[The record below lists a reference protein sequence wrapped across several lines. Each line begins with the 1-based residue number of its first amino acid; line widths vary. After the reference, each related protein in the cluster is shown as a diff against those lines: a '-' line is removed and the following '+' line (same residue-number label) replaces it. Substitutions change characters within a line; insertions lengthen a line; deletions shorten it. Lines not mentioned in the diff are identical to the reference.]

1 MNEIDDTSVETVT
14 EEVVEEQ
21 SDISQ
26 VEIDLDELINAEFDD
41 PAMNGEHAG
50 LPHYQD
56 ILKHLPENAR
66 KLISNLR
73 SSYTK
78 KTQQLAAEKRRLEE
92 IEDTINAERELL
104 LNQEWGFDDAENNE
118 TGSSTSNSNE
128 TDVEKRI
135 QEAVAKALQSRFQ
148 PLKEK
153 HEAQQRQLEL
163 HRFKTENP
171 DLEQLRPDITELLLD
186 RPELGLKDAYL
197 IVKGKKL
204 QEQMRA
210 SRVQQRSVQ
219 QKIGG
224 GSVGNAP
231 KGKPPA
237 EMRDPYQIFL
247 FHKAQAEGK

>member
-1 MNEIDDTSVETVT
+1 MSEIDDTSVETVT
-14 EEVVEEQ
+14 EEVVEEN
-21 SDISQ
+21 DISQ
-26 VEIDLDELINAEFDD
+26 TEMDLDELINAQFDD
-41 PAMNGEHAG
+41 PAMQGEHTG
-50 LPHYQD
+50 LPHYQE

-66 KLISNLR
+66 KLVQNLR
-73 SSYTK
+73 SSYTR
-78 KTQQLAAEKRRLEE
+78 KTQELAAEKRRLQEM
-92 IEDTINAERELL
+92 EDTINAEREML
-104 LNQEWGFDDAENNE
+104 LNQEWGFEDTE
-118 TGSSTSNSNE
+118 TEGTETTKTATNE

-163 HRFKTENP
+163 QRFKTENP
-171 DLEQLRPDITELLLD
+171 DLEQLRPEITELLLD

-197 IVKGKKL
+197 IVKGQKL

-210 SRVQQRSVQ
+210 QRVAQRNVQ

-224 GSVGNAP
+224 GAVGNAP

-237 EMRDPYQIFL
+237 DMRDPYQIFL
-247 FHKAQAEGK
+247 WHKAQSEGK